1 MTSVALQCAE
11 CMNNAE
17 WILTDA
23 DLRRNSSGKYVCDAY
38 KRGIPKYVEEG
49 EKDCPRFKP
58 MPEE

>member
-1 MTSVALQCAE
+1 
-11 CMNNAE
+11 MNNAE